1 MAIKKGLGKGLN
13 ALLELSDLD
22 DEIKK
27 ININEIEPNLDQPR
41 KRFDNT
47 KIKELAKSIKKHGII
62 QPIIV
67 QKEENYYKIIAG
79 ERRWRAAKLAELT
92 EVPVIIKDINKRD
105 IMEIAL
111 IENIQREDLNPI
123 EEAAA
128 FKELI
133 NEYKITH
140 DELSKIIGKSRA
152 AITNTIRL
160 LNLSDE
166 VQKALIEN
174 KITAG
179 HARALITINDKD
191 MQNKILEQI
200 LKNDMTVRNVED
212 YIKSKSKRKEEKGPK
227 ELKEEDIIFMSIEK
241 KLQDKLG
248 TKVNITNNK
257 NNKGK
262 ITIQYYSKD
271 ELERLLE
278 FFK

>member
-27 ININEIEPNLDQPR
+27 ININEIEPNLEQPR

-179 HARALITINDKD
+179 HARALITINNKD